1 MSDDRYVGSVKW
13 FNNTKGYGFIAL
25 DSGKEVF
32 VHYSSIRGGGYKTLD
47 EGERVELS
55 VEEDGKGPRA
65 ADVVRLNPPAAK
77 PASRPPRSSSSSSSS
92 SREQSAR

>member
-1 MSDDRYVGSVKW
+1 MSGERFVGTVKW

-32 VHYSSIRGGGYKTLD
+32 VHYSSIRGSGYKTLD
-47 EGERVELS
+47 EGERVELA

-65 ADVVRLNPPAAK
+65 AEVQRLNPPAPK
-77 PASRPPRSSSSSSSS
+77 PGAP
-92 SREQSAR
+92 Q

>member
-1 MSDDRYVGSVKW
+1 MSGDRYVGSVKW

-47 EGERVELS
+47 EGERVELA

-77 PASRPPRSSSSSSSS
+77 PASRPPHSSSGTS